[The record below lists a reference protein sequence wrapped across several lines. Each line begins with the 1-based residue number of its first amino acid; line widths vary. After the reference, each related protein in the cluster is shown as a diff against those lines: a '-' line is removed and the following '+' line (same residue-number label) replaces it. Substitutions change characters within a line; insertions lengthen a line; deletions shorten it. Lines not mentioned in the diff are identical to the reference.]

1 VQCQEVTPRRCC
13 GPYRVGVAPAS
24 SSSWSLLKVLRQT
37 VANISASR
45 RVCTD
50 LRSFLTA
57 TWQCGWVST
66 GSAPDAV
73 NITVAE
79 VLGLLDGKFA
89 SLAEGVATGLY
100 SFWLGSGIS
109 LARVEGL
116 NGVVVRVVEFLRARI
131 DPNVE
136 HCPYAAALEEVL
148 RVAGVPQGMRAGIDV
163 AVPFD
168 QWPSRNDVVEM
179 MARHYSRVL
188 DVRVGDE
195 RGDFLLWE
203 AVDPVSTYG
212 TVSEPDI
219 EHLCVGILALEG
231 VVRDIP
237 TANWDGLIEEAV
249 TKLAGSAVPTL
260 QVCVVAAD
268 FLGPAGRARLLK
280 FHGCAVR
287 AKLDPATYR
296 DRLIAALSQLTD
308 WPHSTDP
315 DIAVMRGELVSLA
328 TTRRTL
334 MVGLSAADGN
344 IQAVFAK
351 AKAAMPWTWPSDP
364 PPYLFAEDRLGADQ
378 ENILKNVY
386 RDQYDGHALEIREA
400 SELRA
405 YGKSLLLGLVLHVV
419 CDKARAVVELVDAPG
434 LQAQDRHDLA
444 VGLAVI
450 RDKISH
456 TFNSGDRLAATL
468 EMIEEHGRFSAA
480 FSEGRETLAGDLLYR
495 PFTAVARHQLLHDPM
510 LARSGVRE
518 LAAALA
524 LLGRGEQAAQWTL
537 AGRRATAGA
546 GGDAVVRSS
555 AGDSTVYF
563 FANAQA
569 ALRMRSQGVLDPDDK
584 TAVVIFSGGRPEP
597 LTRSPR
603 KVRRTGRARAREVS
617 MTELLGD
624 STDLADLEQRFA
636 EAGVL

>member
-1 VQCQEVTPRRCC
+1 
-13 GPYRVGVAPAS
+13 
-24 SSSWSLLKVLRQT
+24 
-37 VANISASR
+37 
-45 RVCTD
+45 
-50 LRSFLTA
+50 
-57 TWQCGWVST
+57 VST
-66 GSAPDAV
+66 DSTPNAV
-73 NITVAE
+73 NITVTE
-79 VLGLLDGKFA
+79 VLELLDGKFA
-89 SLAEGVATGLY
+89 ALAEGVATGLY

-116 NGVVVRVVEFLRARI
+116 SGVVVRVIEFLRTRI
-131 DPNVE
+131 NPSDDD
-136 HCPYAAALEEVL
+136 CPYLAALEEVL
-148 RVAGVPQGMRAGIDV
+148 RVAGVPQGMRAGIDIT
-163 AVPFD
+163 VPLD
-168 QWPSRNDVVEM
+168 QWASRNDVVELM
-179 MARHYSRVL
+179 TRQYSKVL

-195 RGDFLLWE
+195 RADFLLWE

-249 TKLAGSAVPTL
+249 VNLAGAAVPTL
-260 QVCVVAAD
+260 QVCVVASD
-268 FLGPAGRARLLK
+268 FLKPAGRARLLK

-287 AKLDPATYR
+287 AKGDPATYR
-296 DRLIAALSQLTD
+296 DRLVAALSQLTD

-334 MVGLSAADGN
+334 MVGLSAADAN

-364 PPYLFAEDRLGADQ
+364 PPYVFAEDRVGADQ

-405 YGKSLLLGLVLHVV
+405 YGKSLLLALVLHVV
-419 CDKARAVVELVDAPG
+419 CDKARVAVELAEAPG

-444 VGLAVI
+444 VGLVVI
-450 RDKISH
+450 RDKIGH
-456 TFNSGDRLAATL
+456 MLNSGDRFATTL

-480 FSEGRETLAGDLLYR
+480 FTEGRETLAGDLLYR
-495 PFTAVARHQLLHDPM
+495 PLTAVARHQLPQDPI
-510 LARSGVRE
+510 LASSGVRE

-524 LLGRGEQAAQWTL
+524 LLGRGELAGQWTL
-537 AGRRATAGA
+537 AGRQATSGA
-546 GGDAVVRSS
+546 GGNAVVRSS

-563 FANAQA
+563 FANGQA
-569 ALRMRSQGVLDPDDK
+569 ALRMRSQGMLDPDDK
-584 TAVVIFSGGRPEP
+584 TVVVIFSGGRPEP

-603 KVRRTGRARAREVS
+603 KVRRTGQARAREVS
-617 MTELLGD
+617 MAELLGD
-624 STDLADLEQRFA
+624 SADLADLEQRFA